1 MPGTDSFILF
11 PCLPPEIRLQ
21 IWRDALLVPAVWFAI
36 DESADADHGSHQH
49 DHDRASCPD
58 VTMVPLQSA
67 CSSHWVGQACVES
80 RRLAEALRGPFPQ
93 KPCFAWDR
101 RLFYT
106 DWDRATVF
114 FGNGSNAAQVLEALP
129 EKEKALFRHVAV
141 QFESQSNVEEFI
153 NRLRRCNPDIRTI
166 SVFIDTDFPCG
177 PEQATMSVKGK
188 GRCYETSAAMTEIAQ
203 RPKIRGM

>member
-1 MPGTDSFILF
+1 
-11 PCLPPEIRLQ
+11 
-21 IWRDALLVPAVWFAI
+21 
-36 DESADADHGSHQH
+36 
-49 DHDRASCPD
+49 
-58 VTMVPLQSA
+58 
-67 CSSHWVGQACVES
+67 
-80 RRLAEALRGPFPQ
+80 LRGPFPQ

-166 SVFIDTDFPCG
+166 SVFIDTDFPVSCWLTSPQSWPSAEMVKTLVTIAVSSD
-177 PEQATMSVKGK
+177 PEISQVPCIHSYDRHARDRLLEATTWMAPFQNAKYYFLPLSPTN
-188 GRCYETSAAMTEIAQ
+188 C
-203 RPKIRGM
+203 